1 MRVEAMGGLL
11 VCLLVCGCAIAPGN
25 EAGPAAIIVEPG
37 GAAQSFD
44 MRDMTGYMRK
54 MSARDP
60 AVLHAETKRLQAL
73 TSRTATE
80 RLELAWLLD
89 REDASN
95 EELARAQTLLSGL
108 EGAFPDQSLKYYIR
122 LMQRTV
128 NQELL
133 LRQEHD
139 RADELQDKI
148 DRLKD
153 LEQNLLDRSQPK
165 PPPKR

>member
-11 VCLLVCGCAIAPGN
+11 VCLLVCGCAITPGN
-25 EAGPAAIIVEPG
+25 EAGPAATIVEPG
-37 GAAQSFD
+37 GAAQTFD
-44 MRDMTGYMRK
+44 MRDMTEYMRK
-54 MSARDP
+54 ISARDP

-73 TSRTATE
+73 PNRTAAE

-95 EELARAQTLLSGL
+95 EELARAQTLLTGL
-108 EGAFPDQSLKYYIR
+108 ETAFADPSLNAYIR
-122 LMQRTV
+122 LMQRAV
-128 NQELL
+128 DQELL
-133 LRQEHD
+133 LRQEHS

-153 LEQNLLDRSQPK
+153 LEQSLLDRSQPK